1 MLAHLVDLVPQGN
14 KVRKSGGLVLGAA
27 QQSGRVEG
35 AHEQDA
41 VFLDE
46 LAVLLRDRKILA
58 DHPLCSDA
66 PEADHDLRL
75 QQAEL
80 LPQPRHTG
88 FALFGLRVAVL
99 GRAALDDV
107 GDIAVPAAIQVD
119 GKEILVQQL
128 AAAPHKGQTLL
139 VLALA
144 GAFAHKEHFGIFGTL
159 PEHHIG
165 AGGAQ
170 PAAGA
175 GEAFGFQCFPIHGG
189 DISF

>member
-1 MLAHLVDLVPQGN
+1 M
-14 KVRKSGGLVLGAA
+14 
-27 QQSGRVEG
+27 EG
-35 AHEQDA
+35 AYEQDA
-41 VFLDE
+41 VFFDE

-58 DHPLCSDA
+58 DHPLCGDA

-75 QQAEL
+75 QQTEL

-88 FALFGLRVAVL
+88 FAFFGLRVAVL

-107 GDIAVPAAIQVD
+107 GDVAVFAAVQID
-119 GKEILVQQL
+119 GKKVFVQQL
-128 AAAPHKGQTLL
+128 AAAPHKGQALL

-175 GEAFGFQCFPIHGG
+175 GKAFGFQCFPIHDG